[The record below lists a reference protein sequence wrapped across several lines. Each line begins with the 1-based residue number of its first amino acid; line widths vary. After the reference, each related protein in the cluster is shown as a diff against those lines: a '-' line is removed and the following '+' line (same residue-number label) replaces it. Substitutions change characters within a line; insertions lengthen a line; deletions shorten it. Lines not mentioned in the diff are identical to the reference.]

1 MQIWST
7 SRISQEEKENIL
19 AKHRE
24 VYNGYQTMQP
34 QVSNTQPLYVQDFA
48 KDKAGAM
55 VNNDGTVTPY
65 TNYRINESQVM
76 DTCEQCGGNLT
87 EKECMECGWKMEETN
102 EGSVE
107 NLLKKG
113 VKKFKEAI
121 HGKKKDLKKPYT
133 AEAVEKIIKH
143 IKSAK
148 NEEQL
153 RSALKMFDNLMET
166 NDDIKDVYKDRI
178 HTAYKRKA
186 DELDFYLDKKDLKAL
201 SMNEYK
207 TGKLDDIY
215 DEEDLNMSDDF
226 DYVEGGGNDY
236 GTFEKMHHMK
246 GIKTE
251 ATATSN
257 APLSYGKHY
266 NEIDE
271 PYDFKSNGPVGDG
284 GTLRQKSID
293 EGGYTGGG
301 NAPDFDID
309 FEAPG
314 YDFETDG
321 PREDTYTE
329 PADDMDLDSEK
340 VQRPFD
346 FVSDGPEIGDVYPVN
361 EDGECEECWE
371 KMESAWS
378 DQLDEVDISG
388 AQGSQEKAEKPFA
401 FVSTGPGKAG
411 PYQTHSWGGEQ
422 LSSSLDEQPEDED
435 AYRVEDLEDDELDL
449 DLTKFNPEDKSWE
462 EITAFT
468 GDDEFSHLNENQR
481 ENFEKQQEKILEMFQ
496 RFQRYN

>member
-7 SRISQEEKENIL
+7 SRISDEEKENIL

-34 QVSNTQPLYVQDFA
+34 RTNNTQPLYVQDFA

-55 VNNDGTVTPY
+55 VKNDGTVTPY
-65 TNYRINESQVM
+65 TNYRINESHVM

-87 EKECMECGWKMEETN
+87 EKECMECGWKMEEIGEDDISSEEEVPSFDT
-102 EGSVE
+102 EGNFLGME
-107 NLLKKG
+107 
-113 VKKFKEAI
+113 
-121 HGKKKDLKKPYT
+121 KPN
-133 AEAVEKIIKH
+133 
-143 IKSAK
+143 S
-148 NEEQL
+148 
-153 RSALKMFDNLMET
+153 DMET
-166 NDDIKDVYKDRI
+166 G
-178 HTAYKRKA
+178 
-186 DELDFYLDKKDLKAL
+186 DEVPSFDTKENFLGMEKPNRDL
-201 SMNEYK
+201 EETTEGYK

-246 GIKTE
+246 GIKNE
-251 ATATSN
+251 ETATSN

-284 GTLRQKSID
+284 GTLRQKSLE

-301 NAPDFDID
+301 NAPDFDIN
-309 FEAPG
+309 FESPG
-314 YDFETDG
+314 YDFESDG

-329 PADDMDLDSEK
+329 PADDMNLDSSQVK
-340 VQRPFD
+340 KPFD
-346 FVSDGPEIGDVYPVN
+346 FVSDGPEIGDSYPVF
-361 EDGECEECWE
+361 EEM
-371 KMESAWS
+371 KSAF
-378 DQLDEVDISG
+378 DDDEVELDEVDISG
-388 AQGSQEKAEKPFA
+388 AQASQERAEKPFA

-422 LSSSLDEQPEDED
+422 LSTSLDEQPEDED
-435 AYRVEDLEDDELDL
+435 VYRVDDSEEGELDL

-462 EITAFT
+462 EITAYT
-468 GDDEFSHLNENQR
+468 GEDEFSHLS
-481 ENFEKQQEKILEMFQ
+481 ENFQKQQDKILEMFE
-496 RFQRYN
+496 RFKRFN

>member
-7 SRISQEEKENIL
+7 SRITQEEKENIL
-19 AKHRE
+19 SKHRE

-34 QVSNTQPLYVQDFA
+34 KVDNTQPLYVQDFA

-55 VNNDGTVTPY
+55 VKNDGSVVPY
-65 TNYRINESQVM
+65 TNYRINESHVM

-87 EKECMECGWKMEETN
+87 ERECMECGWKMEGDLQELGTG
-102 EGSVE
+102 ELSKG
-107 NLLKKG
+107 KKY
-113 VKKFKEAI
+113 KFKSPSFDDEI
-121 HGKKKDLKKPYT
+121 EFDTDIEDKSGGKKMFKFKGKK
-133 AEAVEKIIKH
+133 AH
-143 IKSAK
+143 HMMG
-148 NEEQL
+148 N
-153 RSALKMFDNLMET
+153 
-166 NDDIKDVYKDRI
+166 KDVESFVSLPV
-178 HTAYKRKA
+178 
-186 DELDFYLDKKDLKAL
+186 DEAK
-201 SMNEYK
+201 YK

-246 GIKTE
+246 SIKNE

-271 PYDFKSNGPVGDG
+271 PYNFESNGPVGDG
-284 GTLRQKSID
+284 GTLRQKSLD
-293 EGGYTGGG
+293 EVGYTGGG

-309 FEAPG
+309 FENPA
-314 YDFETDG
+314 YDFESEG
-321 PREDTYTE
+321 PIEDTYTE
-329 PADDMDLDSEK
+329 PADDMDLDSDEVK
-340 VQRPFD
+340 KPYD
-346 FVSDGPEIGDVYPVN
+346 FVSDGPETGDVYPVF
-361 EDGECEECWE
+361 EEM
-371 KMESAWS
+371 KSAWS
-378 DQLDEVDISG
+378 EEIDEVDISG
-388 AQGSQEKAEKPFA
+388 AQGSQEKAEKPYA

-422 LSSSLDEQPEDED
+422 LSTSLDEQPEDED
-435 AYRVEDLEDDELDL
+435 VYREKDLDFGELDL

-468 GDDEFSHLNENQR
+468 GEDEFSHLNEQ
-481 ENFEKQQEKILEMFQ
+481 FQKQHDKILEMFQ
-496 RFQRYN
+496 RFGRYN

>member
-48 KDKAGAM
+48 KDKVGAM

-65 TNYRINESQVM
+65 TNYRINESHVM

-87 EKECMECGWKMEETN
+87 EKECIECGWKMEGDLQELSTAELN
-102 EGSVE
+102 VG
-107 NLLKKG
+107 KKY
-113 VKKFKEAI
+113 KFKSPSFDDEIEFEKDIEDASG
-121 HGKKKDLKKPYT
+121 GKKMFKFKGKKAHHLMGDKDIESFVSPS
-133 AEAVEKIIKH
+133 V
-143 IKSAK
+143 
-148 NEEQL
+148 
-153 RSALKMFDNLMET
+153 
-166 NDDIKDVYKDRI
+166 
-178 HTAYKRKA
+178 
-186 DELDFYLDKKDLKAL
+186 DEG
-201 SMNEYK
+201 EYK

-246 GIKTE
+246 GVKTE

-266 NEIDE
+266 KEIDE
-271 PYDFKSNGPVGDG
+271 PYVFKPNGPVGDG

-378 DQLDEVDISG
+378 DQIDEVDISG
-388 AQGSQEKAEKPFA
+388 AQGSQEKAKKPFA
-401 FVSTGPGKAG
+401 FVPTGPGKAG

-435 AYRVEDLEDDELDL
+435 AYRVDDLEDDELDL

-481 ENFEKQQEKILEMFQ
+481 ENLEKQQEKILEMFQ

>member
-7 SRISQEEKENIL
+7 SRITQEEKENIL
-19 AKHRE
+19 SKHRE

-34 QVSNTQPLYVQDFA
+34 KVDNTQPLYVQDFA

-55 VNNDGTVTPY
+55 VKNDGSVVPY
-65 TNYRINESQVM
+65 TNYRINESHVM

-87 EKECMECGWKMEETN
+87 ERECMECGWKMEGDLQELGTG
-102 EGSVE
+102 ELSKG
-107 NLLKKG
+107 KKY
-113 VKKFKEAI
+113 KFKSPSFDDEI
-121 HGKKKDLKKPYT
+121 EFDTDIEDQSGGKKMFKFKGKK
-133 AEAVEKIIKH
+133 AH
-143 IKSAK
+143 H
-148 NEEQL
+148 
-153 RSALKMFDNLMET
+153 MMGD
-166 NDDIKDVYKDRI
+166 KDVESFVSLPV
-178 HTAYKRKA
+178 
-186 DELDFYLDKKDLKAL
+186 DEAK
-201 SMNEYK
+201 YK

-246 GIKTE
+246 SIKNE

-271 PYDFKSNGPVGDG
+271 PYNFESNGPVGDG
-284 GTLRQKSID
+284 GTLRQKSLD
-293 EGGYTGGG
+293 EVGYTGGG

-309 FEAPG
+309 FENPA
-314 YDFETDG
+314 YDFESEG
-321 PREDTYTE
+321 PIEDTYTE
-329 PADDMDLDSEK
+329 PADDMDLDSDEVK
-340 VQRPFD
+340 KPYD
-346 FVSDGPEIGDVYPVN
+346 FVSDGPETGDVYPVF
-361 EDGECEECWE
+361 EEM
-371 KMESAWS
+371 KSAWS
-378 DQLDEVDISG
+378 EEIDEVDISG
-388 AQGSQEKAEKPFA
+388 AQGSQEKAEKPYA

-422 LSSSLDEQPEDED
+422 LSTSLDEQPEDED
-435 AYRVEDLEDDELDL
+435 VYREKDLDFGELDL

-468 GDDEFSHLNENQR
+468 GEDEFSHLNEQ
-481 ENFEKQQEKILEMFQ
+481 FQKQHDKILEMFQ
-496 RFQRYN
+496 RFGRYN